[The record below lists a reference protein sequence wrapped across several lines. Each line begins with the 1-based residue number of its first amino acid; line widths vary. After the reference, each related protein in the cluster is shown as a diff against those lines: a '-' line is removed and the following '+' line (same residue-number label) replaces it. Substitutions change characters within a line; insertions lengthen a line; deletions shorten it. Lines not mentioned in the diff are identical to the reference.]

1 MFAITK
7 NPQTASLGWRN
18 EHSGSLCTAGSSSG
32 PSRNELDALEHWSEF
47 QRQDASEGS
56 QTPNATHSAIPLTRH
71 LRRSKWMKRP
81 VAAWGRDAASGGP
94 REKREQEFGVDK
106 APKCDEDLSKSFKLG
121 TKSECYC
128 MQIKNKLKQ
137 IKM

>member
-32 PSRNELDALEHWSEF
+32 PSRNELDALEHWGEF
-47 QRQDASEGS
+47 QRQEASEGS
-56 QTPNATHSAIPLTRH
+56 QTPNGTHSAIPFTRH
-71 LRRSKWMKRP
+71 SRRSKWMKRL

-94 REKREQEFGVDK
+94 QRSGSRNLGLIRLLNVMRICQNLLNWTQRVNVTVCKLNIN
-106 APKCDEDLSKSFKLG
+106 LSK
-121 TKSECYC
+121 
-128 MQIKNKLKQ
+128 
-137 IKM
+137 